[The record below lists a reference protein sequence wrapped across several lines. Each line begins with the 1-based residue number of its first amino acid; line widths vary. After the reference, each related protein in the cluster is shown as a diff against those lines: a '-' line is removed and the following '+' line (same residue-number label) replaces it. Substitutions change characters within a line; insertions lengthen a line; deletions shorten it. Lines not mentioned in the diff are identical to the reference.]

1 MLANQ
6 QEILMDYFMNNEA
19 KQIHSNILNSLSLEQ
34 AQRLANKRLKEGSS
48 EDAKSIFSDI
58 LAKFPKNRKAI
69 DGLKALSVGLVG
81 KKNNV
86 QNPQQEQLNFLVQ
99 LYSQGQFQK
108 VVDTSFHLLKQF
120 PNSVILQNISGA
132 AHAGLGRLTDA
143 ITSYK
148 KAIAIEPNYVDA
160 YYNLGFALREKG
172 NLEEAVKNFNKV
184 ISLNPNYVDAYNN
197 MAVTLEKQ
205 GKLEEAL
212 KAYKKAI
219 AIKPD
224 YADAHYNMA
233 TTLEKQGKLEEA
245 VISYNKAISIKPD
258 YADAYFNMASTLEAQ
273 GKLEEAIGAYKK
285 TLDIKPD
292 YSAAWSNGARAL
304 EGWNKLEQ
312 LDLWLKKAFNACK
325 ILPPELQFQRAK
337 LLWRNKEYEK
347 TTDIINAIN
356 FDLIT
361 DNLKKECLNLE
372 AKCFE
377 ALKDFD
383 KAYKSFDEMN
393 SLAKKSKE
401 YAQCNPES
409 YIEEKRN
416 QLAKLKSRPV
426 PIFPDYTTPQPNSD
440 PAFLVGFPRSG
451 TTLLDTILRS
461 HSRIEVVE
469 EKATTK
475 AAQTFIYKN
484 NHSDIVNRLLPPA
497 ILSGARKAYH
507 AELNK
512 HLSQVNSSSICIDKL
527 PLNLVKTPLINHLYP
542 RAKFILALRHP
553 LDAILSCW
561 MQNFALNPAMAVM
574 TDLDQTVDLYCLGME
589 TFKKSW
595 TDYNLSVHLI
605 RYEDLLEN
613 LAEETTALLKFLDL
627 DWEPQMKNYQDTAIK
642 RGKIN
647 TPSYSQVVQPIYKNA
662 KYRWLKY
669 EKYLGKYLEQVT
681 PWINEFGY
689 EGQ

>member
-1 MLANQ
+1 
-6 QEILMDYFMNNEA
+6 MNNNA
-19 KQIHSNILNSLSLEQ
+19 TDTHSNILSSLPLEQ
-34 AQRLANKRLKEGSS
+34 AQRLAKKKLKEGSNN
-48 EDAKSIFSDI
+48 DAVAIYLDI
-58 LAKFPKNRKAI
+58 LAKYPKNKKAK
-69 DGLKALSVGLVG
+69 DGLKALSG
-81 KKNNV
+81 KSIGNQTNL
-86 QNPQQEQLNFLVQ
+86 QSAPQDQLNFLVQ
-99 LYSQGQFQK
+99 LYGQGQFQQIL
-108 VVDTSFHLLKQF
+108 DTAFNLLKKF
-120 PNSVILQNISGA
+120 PKSVTLFNISGA
-132 AHAGLGRLTDA
+132 AHAGLGQNTEA

-148 KAIAIEPNYVDA
+148 KAITIEPNYLDA
-160 YYNLGFALREKG
+160 YYNLGFALRDQG
-172 NLEEAVKNFNKV
+172 DLENAIENFNKV

-197 MAVTLEKQ
+197 IAVTLEKQ

-212 KAYKKAI
+212 KTYKKAI

-233 TTLEKQGKLEEA
+233 TTLEKQGKLEDA
-245 VISYNKAISIKPD
+245 VTSYNKAISIKPD
-258 YADAYFNMASTLEAQ
+258 YADAYFNMASTLEVQ
-273 GKLEEAIGAYKK
+273 GKLEEAIDAYKK
-285 TLDIKPD
+285 TLEIKPD
-292 YSAAWSNGARAL
+292 YSEAWSNGARAL

-312 LDLWLKKAFNACK
+312 LDHWLKKASKACK
-325 ILPPELQFQRAK
+325 ILPPELQFQQAK

-347 TTDIINAIN
+347 TTHIIKGIN
-356 FDLIT
+356 FELIT
-361 DNLKKECLNLE
+361 DNLKKECLNVE

-377 ALKDFD
+377 ALKDID

-393 SLAKKSKE
+393 SLAKKSDV
-401 YAQCNPES
+401 YARCNPAS
-409 YIEEKRN
+409 YLEEKRN
-416 QLAKLKSRPV
+416 QLEKLKSRPV
-426 PIFPDYTTPQPNSD
+426 PIFPDYITPPPNSD
-440 PAFLVGFPRSG
+440 PAFLIGFPRSG

-469 EKATTK
+469 EKPTTK

-484 NHSDIVNRLLPPA
+484 NHADIVNRLLPRA
-497 ILSGARKAYH
+497 LLSGARKAYR

-512 HLSQVNSSSICIDKL
+512 HQNEVNYNSICIDKL
-527 PLNLVKTPLINHLYP
+527 PLNLVKAPLINHLYP

-553 LDAILSCW
+553 MDTILSCW

-613 LAEETTALLKFLDL
+613 LAEETTALLRFLDL
-627 DWEPQMKNYQDTAIK
+627 DWEPQMKNYKDTAIK

-662 KYRWLKY
+662 KYRWVKY
-669 EKYLGKYLEQVT
+669 EKYLNKYLEQVT
-681 PWINEFGY
+681 PWITEFGY

>member
-1 MLANQ
+1 
-6 QEILMDYFMNNEA
+6 MNNEA

-197 MAVTLEKQ
+197 MAATLEKQ

-212 KAYKKAI
+212 KAYKKAV

-224 YADAHYNMA
+224 YADAYYNMA
-233 TTLEKQGKLEEA
+233 STLEKQGKLEDA
-245 VISYNKAISIKPD
+245 VMSYTKAISIKPD
-258 YADAYFNMASTLEAQ
+258 YADAYFNMASTLEGQ
-273 GKLEEAIGAYKK
+273 GKLEEAIDAYKK

-292 YSAAWSNGARAL
+292 YSEAWSNGARAL

-312 LDLWLKKAFNACK
+312 LELWLKKAFQACE
-325 ILPPELQFQRAK
+325 ILPPELQFQQAK

-347 TTDIINAIN
+347 TTNIVKTIN

-361 DNLKKECLNLE
+361 DDLKKECLNLE